1 MDINVWA
8 VGAATA
14 AAFVISSL
22 WYLAFGKRLAA
33 LSDAYAGTERTP
45 VWVIL
50 IEILR
55 SLIVAGAVAG
65 LSSLIRIDDLAGAL
79 ALGAVLWAAFPLP
92 ILAGSVVHEGTNWRL
107 AAIHAGDWLAKLLVI
122 SVIISVWR

>member
-1 MDINVWA
+1 MDINAWA
-8 VGAATA
+8 VSAATA

-50 IEILR
+50 VEILR

-65 LSSLIRIDDLAGAL
+65 ISSLIRIDDLAGAL

-92 ILAGSVVHEGTNWRL
+92 ILAGSVVHEGRNWRL

-122 SVIISVWR
+122 SVIVSVWR